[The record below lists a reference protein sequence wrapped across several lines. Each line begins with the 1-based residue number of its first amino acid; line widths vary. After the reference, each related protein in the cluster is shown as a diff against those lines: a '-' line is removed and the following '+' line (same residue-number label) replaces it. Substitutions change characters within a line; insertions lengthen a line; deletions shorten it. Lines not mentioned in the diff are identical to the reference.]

1 MIYVKRVRIFAV
13 TAIHCKLITLLL
25 LFIIIIIINIII
37 IIILLLSSSFSFIEL
52 LSMLL

>member
-25 LFIIIIIINIII
+25 LLLLFIIIIII